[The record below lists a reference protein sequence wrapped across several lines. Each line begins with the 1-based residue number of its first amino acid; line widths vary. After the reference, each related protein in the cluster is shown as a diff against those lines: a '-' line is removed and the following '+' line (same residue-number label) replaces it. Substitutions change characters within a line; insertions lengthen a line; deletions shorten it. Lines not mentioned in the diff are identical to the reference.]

1 VALTPAELRA
11 IAREHWADARQLSD
25 AVLYRLLGVA
35 SGDVAAFAP
44 APLLASTL
52 PADVDRVALATT
64 YQAREL
70 YAAATRTGDV
80 VGIGDF
86 PIRSRPLLDSIKA
99 LLRPRRGMPG
109 IG

>member
-1 VALTPAELRA
+1 VALTPAELRT
-11 IAREHWADARQLSD
+11 IAREHWKDATSIPDGTLD
-25 AVLYRLLGVA
+25 RLLRVA
-35 SGDVAAFAP
+35 AGDVAKFAP
-44 APLLASTL
+44 AALIASTL

-70 YAAATRTGDV
+70 YAAASRTGDV
-80 VGIGDF
+80 IGTADF

-99 LLRPRRGMPG
+99 LLRPRRGIPG